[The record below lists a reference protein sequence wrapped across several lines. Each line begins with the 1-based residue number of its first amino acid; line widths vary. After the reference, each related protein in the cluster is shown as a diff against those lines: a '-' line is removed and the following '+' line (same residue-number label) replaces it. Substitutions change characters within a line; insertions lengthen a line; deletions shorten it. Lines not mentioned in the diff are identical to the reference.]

1 MDLCTSLD
9 FDVLSQSFIRRA
21 YANVGNVV
29 NVYPWNTKK
38 NRHYYCEFASLHEV
52 EAARNLPV
60 MRGVVASAARHDPQH
75 LNRFKQL
82 VEASNRY
89 APYELRS
96 GRAVASSPTRDIH
109 GPSTSNSNQAASE
122 VDRPRNDLGQALE
135 EGEISASDSMAKPT
149 ITIPILG
156 EAVRFPLGNVA
167 TASAVS
173 ALLSASASE
182 QSFARIPSP
191 PRLPPSSASHSQ
203 TAQEMISQLSD
214 LRESWI
220 PTSVHPNGISEKSAN
235 QYRIDPKF
243 DFRHHITSILSVI
256 LSFTA
261 KIASGGRF
269 LSSEAK
275 ADGLDAQSFE
285 PTPLQSYFA
294 DIYGNLQTDLHEAK
308 RRIREQELELER
320 MKLLCQ
326 RYEDEL
332 AEARAARR
340 DAEAKVD
347 KLMRQLQQSGAHTLE
362 QRKAIERCNSLL
374 DVSRSEVE
382 RLQRGFSQIQT
393 ICEVSL
399 DQKALLPSS
408 AYPSS

>member
-1 MDLCTSLD
+1 MIYS
-9 FDVLSQSFIRRA
+9 SEI
-21 YANVGNVV
+21 
-29 NVYPWNTKK
+29 K
-38 NRHYYCEFASLHEV
+38 
-52 EAARNLPV
+52 
-60 MRGVVASAARHDPQH
+60 
-75 LNRFKQL
+75 FKW
-82 VEASNRY
+82 
-89 APYELRS
+89 
-96 GRAVASSPTRDIH
+96 
-109 GPSTSNSNQAASE
+109 
-122 VDRPRNDLGQALE
+122 
-135 EGEISASDSMAKPT
+135 
-149 ITIPILG
+149 
-156 EAVRFPLGNVA
+156 
-167 TASAVS
+167 TADT
-173 ALLSASASE
+173 
-182 QSFARIPSP
+182 
-191 PRLPPSSASHSQ
+191 ASHSQ

-347 KLMRQLQQSGAHTLE
+347 KLMRQLQQSGD
-362 QRKAIERCNSLL
+362 RKS
-374 DVSRSEVE
+374 VV
-382 RLQRGFSQIQT
+382 
-393 ICEVSL
+393 
-399 DQKALLPSS
+399 
-408 AYPSS
+408 